1 MDIVVLGGNMLNIL
15 VIDDRQNNLI
25 AISALLKNLLPE
37 ISVITS
43 QSGADGISKA
53 IENQP
58 DVILLDIK
66 MPVMDGFE
74 ACSILKNDIRTKH
87 IPVIILT
94 AIRTNLES
102 RIKALENGA
111 DVFLTKPIEET
122 ELVAQIKAML
132 RIKKSEDLLRDEKAL
147 LEDEVKE
154 RVKQIQESEEKYRSL
169 FNDAED
175 MIHIVNREDRI
186 IDVNPMEL
194 ETLGFTKE
202 EFIGKHYIDLIHPDF
217 KERVNTNF
225 IKLTHGELIKNEISI
240 MVAKNGELIDVEI
253 NCVPKMKDGE
263 MTVARTIIRDIRD
276 RIRMKNEKEQLEEQ
290 LYEAKR
296 LEAIGTLAG
305 GIAHDFNNILHS
317 IMGYTEL
324 ELMKAKD
331 DDKSRNLK
339 KIYNASLRARDLI
352 KQILAFSQ
360 QAKQEMKPI
369 KLESLII
376 EAVEFLKASFTS
388 SIKVGYDIQS
398 NANIWGD
405 PVQIYQVILNLCTN
419 SIHAMKK
426 KGGLLN
432 ISLDEIIITPDL
444 LKKYPGLKK
453 EKYIRLIVNDTGC
466 GIPPDILGKIFDPF
480 FTTKNKSEG
489 TGLGLSMV
497 HGIIKS
503 HNGGIFARSE
513 INEGSTFEI
522 FLPIIKDEAK
532 IDKKAETP
540 VINGNT
546 RILFVDDEEDITEV
560 FKGICESE
568 GYQVTSIDNS
578 PDALKLFEE
587 NPDNFDLL
595 ITDLTMPDISGE
607 ELTRKF
613 LNIRPE
619 LPVILSTGFT
629 GRINSKKAKSIGI
642 KAIISKPYS
651 LDEIIQTIKDVL
663 ENSK

>member
-1 MDIVVLGGNMLNIL
+1 MDTGVLGGDMANIL
-15 VIDDRQNNLI
+15 VIDDRQDNLI
-25 AISALLKNLLPE
+25 AISALLRNLLPE

-53 IENQP
+53 VENQP

-74 ACSILKNDIRTKH
+74 ACSIVKNDIRTKH
-87 IPVIILT
+87 IPIIMLT

-132 RIKKSEDLLRDEKAL
+132 RIKKSEDLLRDEKAM

-186 IDVNPMEL
+186 IDVNPIEL
-194 ETLGFTKE
+194 EIMGFSRE
-202 EFIGKHYIDLIHPDF
+202 EFIGKHFLDIIHPDF
-217 KERVNTNF
+217 KERVKTNF
-225 IKLTHGELIKNEISI
+225 IKLTHGELIKNEILI
-240 MVAKNGELIDVEI
+240 MVAKNGESIDVEV
-253 NCVPKMKDGE
+253 NCVPKMKDGK
-263 MTVARTIIRDIRD
+263 MIVARTIIRDIRD
-276 RIRMKNEKEQLEEQ
+276 RIRMKKEKEHLEEQ
-290 LYEAKR
+290 LFESKK

-317 IMGYTEL
+317 IMGYTQL
-324 ELMKAKD
+324 ELMKVKD
-331 DDKSRNLK
+331 DVNQRNLK
-339 KIYNASLRARDLI
+339 KIYTASLRARDLI
-352 KQILAFSQ
+352 KQILTFSQ
-360 QAKQEMKPI
+360 QVKQEMKPI
-369 KLESLII
+369 KLKSLII

-388 SIKVGYDIQS
+388 IIKVEYDIQS
-398 NANIWGD
+398 DSNIWGD
-405 PVQIYQVILNLCTN
+405 SGQIYQVILNLCTN
-419 SIHAMKK
+419 SGHAMRET
-426 KGGLLN
+426 GGLLN

-453 EKYIRLIVNDTGC
+453 KKYMRLIVNDTGC

-480 FTTKNKSEG
+480 FTTKDKSEG

-503 HNGGIFARSE
+503 HYGAIFTHSE
-513 INEGSTFEI
+513 VNIGSTFEI
-522 FLPIIKDEAK
+522 FLPIAEEEVKV
-532 IDKKAETP
+532 DKKAGTP

-560 FKGICESE
+560 FKSICESE

-619 LPVILSTGFT
+619 LPVILSTGFS

-642 KAIISKPYS
+642 RAIISKPYS
-651 LDEIIQTIKDVL
+651 FDEIIQTIKDVL